1 MVLCRAANALVHLFS
16 FPRHSEGEKG
26 VFFVVVQKKKKKTRR
41 RRQEGE
47 NTQTFVDNPFGVP
60 ETRRSGTRG
69 DCAGPARG
77 VRASGQSRGTY
88 RLYLPGCSALK
99 SEKLTLL
106 FLLLAVISA
115 VVRVCASRALLL
127 NRAAT
132 GGRARGRRARAA

>member
-1 MVLCRAANALVHLFS
+1 MCDNAVL
-16 FPRHSEGEKG
+16 GD
-26 VFFVVVQKKKKKTRR
+26 FFVVLPKKEKKTRR

-77 VRASGQSRGTY
+77 VRLRGSRGTY

-99 SEKLTLL
+99 SEKLY
-106 FLLLAVISA
+106 VIISFTSRDFGRSA
-115 VVRVCASRALLL
+115 GVRQSRPSSQPGCDWRARP
-127 NRAAT
+127 RAA
-132 GGRARGRRARAA
+132 RARGLVEVPAVPTSLLLW